1 MFRFSLFSFSF
12 IGMSLLFPDSG
23 HADAPLALPTAIER
37 VLSQNPALQ
46 ASAWQVEAA
55 LGRQTQAAVFPNP
68 TLGVALEDFGGQ
80 SGISLGRASTI
91 INFSQS
97 FELGHKRDYRTAIAT
112 VNTREAEQT
121 LLLRRLDMVRDT
133 RLAFVE
139 VQAAVAR
146 LRLAQEA
153 QALALDFKN
162 IVQARVTAGKVSSIE
177 ASRALVAFKVA
188 EQRTVRAER
197 ALAQA
202 RYQLAALWGG
212 QPAVTEISAPLELPV
227 VEASLDLEPPVTHPA
242 LKQMALVVERQQAVV
257 RASDAQRIPDVTV
270 SAGVR
275 REAITQKNSL
285 QVGVS
290 VPLPLFDR
298 RQGERRAARAELGA
312 AEADLQAA
320 RLRLESDIAG
330 ERQRLT
336 ATRAE
341 AMNLRENVLS
351 LAEQTFNLSQEGYRV
366 GKFSLLNVL
375 DTEQALLEVRS
386 TYLETLVSYHHSA
399 IALDR
404 LLGREHIP
412 VEITP

>member
-1 MFRFSLFSFSF
+1 MFRFSLFSLSF
-12 IGMSLLFPDSG
+12 IGINLLFPDSG
-23 HADAPLALPTAIER
+23 HADVPLALPTAIER

-46 ASAWQVEAA
+46 ASAQQVEAA

-68 TLGVALEDFGGQ
+68 TLSVALEDLGGQ
-80 SGISLGRASTI
+80 SGSSPSRASTI

-97 FELGHKRDYRTAIAT
+97 VELGRKRDYRTAIAT
-112 VNTREAEQT
+112 VNTREAEQA

-139 VQAAVAR
+139 VQAAAAR

-153 QALALDFKN
+153 QALALDFKS
-162 IVQARVTAGKVSSIE
+162 IVQTRVTAGKVSPIE

-212 QPAVTEISAPLELPV
+212 QPAVTEISVPLELPV
-227 VEASLDLEPPVTHPA
+227 VEESLTVDPLVAHPTI
-242 LKQMALVVERQQAVV
+242 KQMTLAVQRQQVAV

-270 SAGVR
+270 SAGVK
-275 REAITQKNSL
+275 REAVTQENSL
-285 QVGVS
+285 QVGIS
-290 VPLPLFDR
+290 VPLPFFDR
-298 RQGERRAARAELGA
+298 RQGERHAARAELGV
-312 AEADLQAA
+312 AEAELESA
-320 RLRLESDIAG
+320 RLRLESDIAR

-341 AMNLRENVLS
+341 VMNLRENVLS
-351 LAEQTFNLSQEGYRV
+351 LAEQTFSLSQEGYRA
-366 GKFSLLNVL
+366 GKFSLLDVL
-375 DTEQALLEVRS
+375 DTEQALLEVRN
-386 TYLETLVSYHHSA
+386 TYLETLVGYHHSA

-404 LLGREHIP
+404 LLGREPISA
-412 VEITP
+412 EITP